1 MKTKYKVILTDDHTI
16 IRDGI
21 KALLQDDLDIQVIG
35 EASSGE
41 ELLFLL
47 PSTPADVVVLDIK
60 MPGMDGFETATQVK
74 SLMPTTQVLA
84 LTMMDHEHYIMQM
97 LKAGA
102 NGYLLKSVGK
112 RELAHAIKTVAN
124 GGAYISTEIALNLLH
139 KYCSLE
145 APKSQEQQ
153 SQDSGADLSKREL
166 EVLNL
171 IADGLTNSEIA
182 EKLFTSKRT
191 IETHRQNLLEKTQT
205 KNTAS
210 LITYAF
216 SKGILKPMV

>member
-1 MKTKYKVILTDDHTI
+1 MKAKYRVILTDDHTI

-21 KALLQDDLDIQVIG
+21 KALLQDEDDIQVIG
-35 EASSGE
+35 EAASGE

-60 MPGMDGFETATQVK
+60 MPGMDGFETASQIK
-74 SLMPTTQVLA
+74 NIMPQTQVLA
-84 LTMMDHEHYIMQM
+84 LTMMDHEHYILQM
-97 LKAGA
+97 MKAGA

-112 RELAHAIKTVAN
+112 MELAHAIKMVAN
-124 GGAYISTEIALNLLH
+124 GGSYISTEIALNLLH
-139 KYCSLE
+139 KYCSPTGPGHQGQGKQHTGTE
-145 APKSQEQQ
+145 
-153 SQDSGADLSKREL
+153 LSKREL
-166 EVLNL
+166 EVLQL
-171 IADGLTNSEIA
+171 IADGLTNQEIA

-216 SKGILKPMV
+216 SRGILNPQV